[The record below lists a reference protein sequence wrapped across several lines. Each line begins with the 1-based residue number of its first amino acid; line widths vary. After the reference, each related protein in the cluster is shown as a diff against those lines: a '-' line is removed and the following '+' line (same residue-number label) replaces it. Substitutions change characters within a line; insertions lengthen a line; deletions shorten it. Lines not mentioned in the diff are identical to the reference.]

1 MSELTFT
8 RPHVAELLRRLAEP
22 RRFIQVLAG
31 PRQVGKTTVARQ
43 AAERSGLPWR
53 YASADEP
60 TLRDAHWIAAQWDTA
75 RLLADAAG
83 AGGALLVLDEVQK
96 VAGWSD
102 AVKAQW
108 DADTHAGRPLK
119 AALLGSAPLLVRR
132 GLGDSLTGRFE
143 LIRLP
148 HWSFAEMREA
158 FGWSADRY
166 LLHGAYPG
174 AAALVDQPDRWARYV
189 RDAIVEPTIARDVLL
204 LSRVDKPAL
213 LRQLFHLGCEYSG
226 QILSYTKMLG
236 QLQDAGNTTTLA
248 HYLDLLAGAGLIAGV
263 PKYAGGAVRRRGS
276 SPKLQVL
283 NTALMTALSG
293 QTPAEAQ
300 ADPVFR
306 GRQTESAVGAHL
318 ANAAAAGACELF
330 YWRDRGRE
338 VDFVVR
344 AGRKLVGIEVKSG
357 RAPDALPGMAA
368 FAEAFRPTRTLLVGP
383 GGVDVATFLETPVGD
398 WITPAPLR
406 TPPRCGSAC

>member
-1 MSELTFT
+1 MSEPTFA
-8 RPHVAELLRRLAEP
+8 RPYVAALLRRLAGP

-31 PRQVGKTTVARQ
+31 ARQVGKTTVARQ

-60 TLRDAHWIAAQWDTA
+60 TLRDAHWVAAQWDAA
-75 RLLADAAG
+75 RLLAAG
-83 AGGALLVLDEVQK
+83 AGRALLVLDEVQK

-119 AALLGSAPLLVRR
+119 VILLGSAPLLVRH
-132 GLGDSLTGRFE
+132 GPGDSLTGRFE
-143 LIRLP
+143 PIRLP
-148 HWSFAEMREA
+148 HWSFVEMREA
-158 FGWSADRY
+158 FGCSADQY
-166 LLHGAYPG
+166 VLHGGYPG
-174 AAALVDQPDRWARYV
+174 AAVLLDEPDRWARYV
-189 RDAIVEPTIARDVLL
+189 RDVIVEPTIARDVLL
-204 LSRVDKPAL
+204 PSRVDKPAL

-226 QILSYTKMLG
+226 QVLSFTKMLG

-248 HYLDLLAGAGLIAGV
+248 HYLDLLAGAGMLAGI

-276 SPKLQVL
+276 IPKLQVL

-293 QTPAEAQ
+293 LTPAETR
-300 ADPVFR
+300 ADPVLW
-306 GRQTESAVGAHL
+306 GRLTESAVGAHL
-318 ANAAAAGACELF
+318 ANAAASGVCELF

-344 AGRKLVGIEVKSG
+344 AGRKLTAVEVKIG
-357 RAPDALPGMAA
+357 RPPAALPGMAA
-368 FAEAFRPTRTLLVGP
+368 FTKAFQPARTLLVGP
-383 GGVDVATFLETPVGD
+383 GGIDVATFLETPVKD
-398 WITPAPLR
+398 WI
-406 TPPRCGSAC
+406 G